1 MCFVRMETQERLLP
15 CDAFYVLAS
24 TNIELQFANE
34 RVGVLLRDDPC
45 DASFVLACIN
55 LQMSV

>member
-1 MCFVRMETQERLLP
+1 METQERLLP

-45 DASFVLACIN
+45 DASFVLACTN
-55 LQMSV
+55 LQMNV